1 MREGVA
7 LALFL
12 FSTIDASAGGR
23 LAPGDGAILP
33 LEESKELLRQC
44 SRGAP
49 QGVTGTWAPTVMQIR
64 ELEDRLPTA
73 LTAVALEKGE
83 RYAEPG
89 DFRRQYAGF
98 VVNGRKII
106 YVNAF
111 PRSVGGPSP
120 GRSFDWHR
128 SAVMVCDGGPAFFGV
143 VYDPEKR
150 TFDHFQF
157 NGPA

>member
-1 MREGVA
+1 MREGLA

-12 FSTIDASAGGR
+12 FWTIGACASAR
-23 LAPGDGAILP
+23 LAPGDGATLP
-33 LEESKELLRQC
+33 VEESKELLHQC

-49 QGVTGTWAPTVMQIR
+49 QGVTGTWAPTTAQIR

-73 LTAVALEKGE
+73 LRAVALEKGE
-83 RYAEPG
+83 RNAESE

-98 VVNGRKII
+98 VVNGHKII

-111 PRSVGGPSP
+111 PRSAGDPSP

-128 SAVMVCDGGPAFFGV
+128 NAVTVCDGGSAFFGV

-150 TFDHFQF
+150 TFDRFQF

>member
-1 MREGVA
+1 MREGLA

-12 FSTIDASAGGR
+12 LSTIDASASAR

-33 LEESKELLRQC
+33 VEESKELLHQC

-49 QGVTGTWAPTVMQIR
+49 QGVTGTWAPTTTRIR

-73 LTAVALEKGE
+73 LKAVAFEKGE
-83 RYAEPG
+83 RFAEPV

-98 VVNGRKII
+98 IVNGRKII

-111 PRSVGGPSP
+111 PRDAGDPSP
-120 GRSFDWHR
+120 GRPFDWHR
-128 SAVMVCDGGPAFFGV
+128 NAVTVCDGGSAFFGV